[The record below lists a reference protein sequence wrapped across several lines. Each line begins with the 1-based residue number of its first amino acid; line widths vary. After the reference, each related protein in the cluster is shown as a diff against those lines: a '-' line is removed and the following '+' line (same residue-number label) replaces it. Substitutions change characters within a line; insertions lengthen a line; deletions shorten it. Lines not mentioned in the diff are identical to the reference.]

1 MDAGWPGAC
10 RRVLVVTLAVV
21 AAAGALAVVGGR
33 RATASTLRPAAAGSC
48 PAPATHPVPSPP
60 VAVAATADGC
70 GYWVATAA
78 GGVASFGTAPPLGGL
93 SGPLDQPVVGMA
105 AVPGGGGYWLVAAD
119 GGIFSFGD
127 AAFYG
132 SMGGK
137 PLDQPVVGMAA
148 VPGGGGY
155 WLVAA
160 DGGIFS
166 FGDAA
171 FYGSMGGHPLLR
183 GVVAMEATPSGHGYL
198 MLAADGGVFTFGD
211 ASFEGTA
218 PGPVLAGTRVT
229 IDPGHN
235 GGNFAAPGIIDQLV
249 WNGRSFETCDTTGTA
264 TDTGY
269 TEAEF
274 NWNVA
279 RYLQADLEAEGADV
293 LLTRSSNSGVGPC
306 VTQRAAI
313 GNAFDSDAAVSIH
326 ADGGPPY
333 GRGFTVLEPV
343 ADGVNDAI
351 VGPSAVL
358 GSSIRDAIVAS
369 GVEPVSTYDGVDG
382 IQPRN
387 DLAGTN
393 LSTVPKVFVECANM
407 RNALDASLLVQPSW
421 QQAMA
426 RAIASGITA
435 FLATR
440 SAVH

>member
-93 SGPLDQPVVGMA
+93 SG
-105 AVPGGGGYWLVAAD
+105 
-119 GGIFSFGD
+119 
-127 AAFYG
+127 
-132 SMGGK
+132 

>member
-1 MDAGWPGAC
+1 
-10 RRVLVVTLAVV
+10 
-21 AAAGALAVVGGR
+21 
-33 RATASTLRPAAAGSC
+33 
-48 PAPATHPVPSPP
+48 
-60 VAVAATADGC
+60 
-70 GYWVATAA
+70 
-78 GGVASFGTAPPLGGL
+78 
-93 SGPLDQPVVGMA
+93 
-105 AVPGGGGYWLVAAD
+105 
-119 GGIFSFGD
+119 
-127 AAFYG
+127 
-132 SMGGK
+132 
-137 PLDQPVVGMAA
+137 LDQPVVGMAA

>member
-105 AVPGGGGYWLVAAD
+105 AVPGGGGYWL
-119 GGIFSFGD
+119 G
-127 AAFYG
+127 
-132 SMGGK
+132 
-137 PLDQPVVGMAA
+137 
-148 VPGGGGY
+148 
-155 WLVAA
+155 AA